1 MLPALNL
8 NHSIAPQ
15 GLYLPG
21 NTAGLEAQKANAS
34 VRIQKLKKVA
44 QDFEGILLASL
55 LDEAQKGSLD
65 PSPTSLGAGSE
76 TLRSLGSQAVA
87 QALAERGGVGI
98 ARMIVHH
105 FSPKLQG
112 QGLPAAR

>member
-8 NHSIAPQ
+8 NHSSARQ

-21 NTAGLEAQKANAS
+21 NTAGLEAQNVAAS
-34 VRIQKLKKVA
+34 SRIQKLKKVA

-55 LDEAQKGSLD
+55 LDEAQKGSFD
-65 PSPTSLGAGSE
+65 PSQASVGAGSE
-76 TLRSLGSQAVA
+76 TLRSLGAQAVA

-112 QGLPAAR
+112 QGLPTPR